1 MLPLHE
7 AHITPEEARQKLLY
21 LHRKL
26 WLEQYKVNFIV
37 EDLRPEMLLKAE
49 LRAFWEGRVR
59 EVHGFS
65 EPIKQALEWVW
76 ENVIKPAVEAFWE
89 NIIKPAVQGMLD
101 ALGWIA
107 DKANE
112 LIESMLKE
120 ATKAGKWLYKRIQDA
135 VGFIKD
141 AVQDA
146 WDDIVKTVSG
156 GLEAITR
163 GLEALPQAI
172 ASAFQSAVSYVAT
185 LVTDV
190 GKQITKYFS
199 WLNKKVIQP
208 IVRGISWLF
217 DWIADVARTFFESM
231 VSLLQGISQRIQRG
245 EWTAALEIIVPV
257 TSAGLSLNAI
267 LSIAGTKVLG
277 TGIEVGELSRFLNR
291 LLSPEVVTGALVGAV
306 MYASLTQ
313 PLRQAFNKQFRTI
326 IPPQNDLETMYRRG
340 LITEDEYRDYLARM
354 GYSDKLINGYL
365 DMAQVIPGISDLIRF
380 AVREAYPVETTEE
393 QWAELEKWAAKQGL
407 SKYWVDR
414 YVIAHWELPAFSQ
427 LREAFWRGIIDAED
441 FRKFIVKHDYRP
453 DPWPGHKKSDL
464 DIMYELS
471 YKLPGRIDARW
482 MLRWGVIGREE
493 LKQLTMME
501 GIHPEWVDRV
511 VEGEIR
517 NMLID
522 ERTRLLTQ
530 LRAQY
535 INGIITREELE
546 QELQKAMYSA
556 IEISWILWAC
566 DLERERKAY
575 EETLVKPREATRA
588 DFARAYRLGIIS
600 EEQFKAALKTL
611 RYPDPV
617 IDLIIRIENEL
628 KAIEAERERQRR
640 EAELERQT
648 KEMTRSDLS
657 RAFKL
662 GLIDEATYITR
673 LMELGYPEA
682 EAKQIVEIDK
692 KRIALELTREEVRKR
707 EQETREMARLTTD
720 EKNSVRR
727 ALKSLY
733 TKGMLPEEAFRAKL
747 KELGFTP
754 EEIQLTIDAANYE
767 LMEELMEDRIQAAIY
782 EYRYGKISL
791 EQLAQRLSQSGLKPD
806 FIQSILDVERAR
818 TKLPVQS
825 TPEEEVR
832 AFGSGV
838 VIRRYREGLI
848 TDAELEHELRLLGYG
863 PAEIERYKIYAALER
878 DYNFAM
884 ELISALR
891 SALRAG
897 KISET
902 HFLEVMQEY
911 GIGRMIALMYLNLEK
926 LRKGIG
932 LGEEAE

>member
-1 MLPLHE
+1 
-7 AHITPEEARQKLLY
+7 
-21 LHRKL
+21 
-26 WLEQYKVNFIV
+26 
-37 EDLRPEMLLKAE
+37 
-49 LRAFWEGRVR
+49 
-59 EVHGFS
+59 
-65 EPIKQALEWVW
+65 
-76 ENVIKPAVEAFWE
+76 
-89 NIIKPAVQGMLD
+89 
-101 ALGWIA
+101 
-107 DKANE
+107 
-112 LIESMLKE
+112 
-120 ATKAGKWLYKRIQDA
+120 
-135 VGFIKD
+135 
-141 AVQDA
+141 
-146 WDDIVKTVSG
+146 
-156 GLEAITR
+156 
-163 GLEALPQAI
+163 
-172 ASAFQSAVSYVAT
+172 
-185 LVTDV
+185 
-190 GKQITKYFS
+190 
-199 WLNKKVIQP
+199 
-208 IVRGISWLF
+208 
-217 DWIADVARTFFESM
+217 
-231 VSLLQGISQRIQRG
+231 
-245 EWTAALEIIVPV
+245 
-257 TSAGLSLNAI
+257 
-267 LSIAGTKVLG
+267 
-277 TGIEVGELSRFLNR
+277 
-291 LLSPEVVTGALVGAV
+291 
-306 MYASLTQ
+306 
-313 PLRQAFNKQFRTI
+313 
-326 IPPQNDLETMYRRG
+326 
-340 LITEDEYRDYLARM
+340 
-354 GYSDKLINGYL
+354 
-365 DMAQVIPGISDLIRF
+365 
-380 AVREAYPVETTEE
+380 
-393 QWAELEKWAAKQGL
+393 
-407 SKYWVDR
+407 
-414 YVIAHWELPAFSQ
+414 
-427 LREAFWRGIIDAED
+427 
-441 FRKFIVKHDYRP
+441 
-453 DPWPGHKKSDL
+453 
-464 DIMYELS
+464 
-471 YKLPGRIDARW
+471 
-482 MLRWGVIGREE
+482 
-493 LKQLTMME
+493 
-501 GIHPEWVDRV
+501 
-511 VEGEIR
+511 
-517 NMLID
+517 MLID

-535 INGIITREELE
+535 INGIITREQLE

-566 DLERERKAY
+566 DLERERRDY

-611 RYPDPV
+611 RYPDNT
-617 IDLIIRIENEL
+617 IDLIISIEKEL

-733 TKGMLPEEAFRAKL
+733 TKGMLPEQVFEEKL
-747 KELGFTP
+747 KQLGFTP

-806 FIQSILDVERAR
+806 FIQSILDIERAR